1 MLISRLSK
9 NMKKFVPLQRNFTKI
24 EGEPSFSEMVHAYFD
39 RASTYMNIS
48 EDVLKLIKM
57 PDSTLKMNIP
67 FLRDN
72 GKYDFVEA
80 YRCHHKR
87 HRLPCKGGTRISP
100 HVDLDEVE
108 ALATLMSFKLA
119 VVEVPFGGSK
129 GGLKMDPKLY
139 SLDETE
145 RIIRRYTI
153 EMAKYNFIGSAV
165 DVPGPDVGTTTWH
178 MDMMADTY
186 KTMYGHTDIDHMGVV
201 TGKSIVSG
209 GINGRGESTGL
220 GVYYC
225 IRNVLTLDEFA
236 ELRKKHNLEAGLV
249 DKTIILQGFGAVG
262 SWASHFLVKEGAKI
276 IGVEEFNGC
285 VYNPNGIDIVEL
297 KNHISKG
304 NGVIGHPDFVPEKSI
319 LNKKCDV
326 LIPAALEKALN
337 KYNCETIGAKLIAE
351 GGNGVSTV
359 NADTVFEQ
367 NNILV
372 IPDILCN
379 AAGVT
384 CSYLEWLKN
393 LEHKQP
399 GRLVTKWEEK
409 SKKVLLRELE
419 KTFRDQGYDIDLS
432 KLSRQSVKGPSD
444 LDLVYTGLDKIMS
457 VALRQT
463 VATSVEKNCS
473 LRMAVFINS
482 IDRIYKCY
490 ENSGLT
496 LK

>member
-1 MLISRLSK
+1 MLSSSVRRPFSI
-9 NMKKFVPLQRNFTKI
+9 V
-24 EGEPSFSEMVHAYFD
+24 EGEPGFTEMVAEYFD
-39 RASTYMNIS
+39 RAATYTNIPQ
-48 EDVLKLIKM
+48 DVLNLIKV
-57 PDSTLKMNIP
+57 PESTLKLNIP

-72 GKYDFVEA
+72 GTFDYVEG

-129 GGLKMDPKLY
+129 GGLKMDPKDY
-139 SLDETE
+139 SKAETE

-153 EMAKYNFIGSAV
+153 ELAKYNYMGSAI
-165 DVPGPDVGTTTWH
+165 DVPGPDVGTGVWH

-201 TGKSIVSG
+201 TGKSLVSG
-209 GINGRGESTGL
+209 GINGRPESTGL
-220 GVYYC
+220 GVYYS
-225 IRNVLTLDEFA
+225 IRNILTKDEYVD
-236 ELRKKHNLEAGLV
+236 LRAKFNLTEGLEN
-249 DKTIILQGFGAVG
+249 KTCIVQGFGAVG
-262 SWASHFLVKEGAKI
+262 FWASNFLVEDGAKI
-276 IGVEEFNGC
+276 IGVQEFNGC
-285 VYNPNGIDIVEL
+285 VYNPNGLDVHAL
-297 KNHISKG
+297 KEHLERG
-304 NGVIGHPDFVPEKSI
+304 NGVIGHPDFISDESI
-319 LNKKCDV
+319 LDRHCDI

-337 KYNCETIGAKLIAE
+337 KYNCESIKASLIAE

-359 NADTVFEQ
+359 NADRVFEQ
-367 NNILV
+367 KNICV

-409 SKKVLLRELE
+409 SKKHLIQEIQ
-419 KTFRDQGYDIDLS
+419 KTFNEQGYNIDLS
-432 KLSRQSVKGPSD
+432 KLSQKSMKGPSD
-444 LDLVYTGLDKIMS
+444 IEFRFLENIFLPIFMNTFP
-457 VALRQT
+457 T
-463 VATSVEKNCS
+463 FS
-473 LRMAVFINS
+473 L
-482 IDRIYKCY
+482 
-490 ENSGLT
+490 
-496 LK
+496 